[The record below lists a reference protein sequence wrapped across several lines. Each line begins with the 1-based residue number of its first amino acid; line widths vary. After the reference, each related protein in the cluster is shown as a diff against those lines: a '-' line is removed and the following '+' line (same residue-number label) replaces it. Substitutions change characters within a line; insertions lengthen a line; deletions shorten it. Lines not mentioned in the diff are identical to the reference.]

1 MNTVMEIKVKAWAP
15 TAICKSPDNIVSSPF
30 TTQKVFVP
38 SYEKEKRP
46 CIEQLLTN
54 EYQRIWWQEKESWD
68 KRYQSKTATKKL
80 LQRMII
86 KRKPVTAPVIVA
98 KPKKIKQPKKKEVK
112 KEELKE
118 LKSTKKEEIKEKK
131 QEKKEGKKEE
141 KKEGKKEEKKE
152 GKKEENKAAE
162 HEKTNVEK
170 TKDVEVETS

>member
-1 MNTVMEIKVKAWAP
+1 MNTVMEVKVKAWAP

-80 LQRMII
+80 LQHMII
-86 KRKPVTAPVIVA
+86 KRKPVTTPVIVT

-118 LKSTKKEEIKEKK
+118 PKDTKKDG
-131 QEKKEGKKEE
+131 KKEKKEE
-141 KKEGKKEEKKE
+141 KKEGKKE
-152 GKKEENKAAE
+152 GKKEKKTAE

-170 TKDVEVETS
+170 TKKIEVETS

>member
-86 KRKPVTAPVIVA
+86 KRKPVTTPVIVA

-118 LKSTKKEEIKEKK
+118 PKDA
-131 QEKKEGKKEE
+131 KKEGKKEKKEE
-141 KKEGKKEEKKE
+141 KKEGKKEKKKEKKTT
-152 GKKEENKAAE
+152 E

-170 TKDVEVETS
+170 TKEIEVETS